1 MDLPQPLGPIRLTK
15 SPAAAASSMF
25 SRTGGPF
32 PNRLPTPLKRTMEP
46 ESIIRLLK
54 PPFPRMSLPIMDS
67 IEAKL
72 QEFGLILPPPAAP
85 AGSYVP
91 YRINGN
97 TLILSGVLAMRDG
110 VVTHAG
116 QVGKEQTVESGNAAA
131 QVCALNT
138 LAAIKGALG
147 RLDRVKEFLFVSGF
161 VNGVAG
167 FAESPQVINGA
178 SDLFVKLY
186 GEAGKHARAAV
197 AVAGLP
203 RNATV
208 EIQVTVR
215 FE

>member
-1 MDLPQPLGPIRLTK
+1 MD
-15 SPAAAASSMF
+15 A
-25 SRTGGPF
+25 
-32 PNRLPTPLKRTMEP
+32 
-46 ESIIRLLK
+46 
-54 PPFPRMSLPIMDS
+54 

-72 QEFGLILPPPAAP
+72 QELGLILPPPAAP

-116 QVGKEQTVESGNAAA
+116 QVGQEQTVESGNAAA

-161 VNGVAG
+161 VNGVSG

-178 SDLFVKLY
+178 SDLFVQLY

-203 RNATV
+203 RNTTV

>member
-1 MDLPQPLGPIRLTK
+1 
-15 SPAAAASSMF
+15 
-25 SRTGGPF
+25 
-32 PNRLPTPLKRTMEP
+32 
-46 ESIIRLLK
+46 
-54 PPFPRMSLPIMDS
+54 MDS

-72 QEFGLILPPPAAP
+72 HQLGLALPHPPAP

-91 YRINGN
+91 HRIHGDV
-97 TLILSGVLAMRDG
+97 LILSGMLNTLEG

-116 QVGKEQTVESGNAAA
+116 QVGREQTLETAHAAA
-131 QVCALNT
+131 QVCALNS
-138 LAAIKGALG
+138 LAAIKAALG
-147 RLDRVKEFLFVSGF
+147 SLERVKEFLFVSGF

-167 FAESPQVINGA
+167 FADSPHVINGA
-178 SDLFVKLY
+178 SDLFVNLY
-186 GEAGKHARAAV
+186 GDAGRHARAAV

>member
-1 MDLPQPLGPIRLTK
+1 MDAI
-15 SPAAAASSMF
+15 
-25 SRTGGPF
+25 
-32 PNRLPTPLKRTMEP
+32 
-46 ESIIRLLK
+46 ES
-54 PPFPRMSLPIMDS
+54 
-67 IEAKL
+67 KL
-72 QEFGLILPPPAAP
+72 QELGLSLPQPAAP

-91 YRINGN
+91 YRIHRDVLIISGMLN
-97 TLILSGVLAMRDG
+97 TRDG

-116 QVGKEQTVESGNAAA
+116 QAGKDQTVETAHAAA

-138 LAAIKGALG
+138 LAAIKVALG

-167 FAESPQVINGA
+167 FSESPQVINGA

-186 GEAGKHARAAV
+186 GEAGKHARAAI

>member
-1 MDLPQPLGPIRLTK
+1 MDPIETRLQELGLTLP
-15 SPAAAASSMF
+15 
-25 SRTGGPF
+25 
-32 PNRLPTPLKRTMEP
+32 PTPP
-46 ESIIRLLK
+46 
-54 PPFPRMSLPIMDS
+54 
-67 IEAKL
+67 
-72 QEFGLILPPPAAP
+72 P

-97 TLILSGVLAMRDG
+97 TLILSGVVSSSDG
-110 VVTHAG
+110 KAHAG
-116 QVGKEQTVESGNAAA
+116 QVGKDQTVESGYAAA
-131 QVCALNT
+131 QACALNA
-138 LAAIKGALG
+138 LSSIKAALG
-147 RLDRVKEFLFVSGF
+147 RLDRVREFILVNGY

-167 FAESPQVINGA
+167 FAGSPQVINGA

-186 GEAGKHARAAV
+186 GDSGRHARAAV

>member
-1 MDLPQPLGPIRLTK
+1 MDP
-15 SPAAAASSMF
+15 
-25 SRTGGPF
+25 
-32 PNRLPTPLKRTMEP
+32 
-46 ESIIRLLK
+46 
-54 PPFPRMSLPIMDS
+54 

-72 QEFGLILPPPAAP
+72 HELGLALPKPSAP

-91 YRINGN
+91 YRIHGDV
-97 TLILSGVLAMRDG
+97 LIISGMLHMRDG
-110 VVTHAG
+110 VITHGG
-116 QVGKEQTVESGNAAA
+116 QVGREQTVEAANAAA
-131 QVCALNT
+131 QICALNT
-138 LAAIKGALG
+138 LAAIKAALG

-161 VNGVAG
+161 VNGVSG
-167 FAESPQVINGA
+167 FADSPQVINGA

-186 GEAGKHARAAV
+186 GDAGKHARAAV